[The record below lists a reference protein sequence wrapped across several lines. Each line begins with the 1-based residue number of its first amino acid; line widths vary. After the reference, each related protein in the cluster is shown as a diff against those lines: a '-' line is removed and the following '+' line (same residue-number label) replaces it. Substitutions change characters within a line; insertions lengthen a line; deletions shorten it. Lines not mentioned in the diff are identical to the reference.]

1 MKSGFRSSEL
11 YVAIAG
17 VIVGFLKAT
26 CCPDF
31 PEESLYILVTYIASR
46 GAVKAVAAS
55 GKSNPQ

>member
-1 MKSGFRSSEL
+1 MKSGFKSSEL

-31 PEESLYILVTYIASR
+31 PEESLYALIAYIAGR
-46 GAVKAVAAS
+46 TAVKVVDANAQNKA
-55 GKSNPQ
+55 